1 MGMLLKRFDY
11 YNEYI
16 ADKIQHNGF
25 VIENEDKFSSVDIDS
40 LVNSPKYMDSEFRC
54 ECGAFIGQDL
64 IGQTCP
70 VCNSEIILR
79 GLNFGYTGW
88 LNLGEHCV
96 ISPAYYD
103 MLKRVV
109 GTNMLRFILGDY
121 IEDRVINYTGEPTIE
136 NDRREKKPGR
146 KSEDKLEVIKNKI
159 PKSKHCYQGLG
170 HDVFRDR
177 FEEILQTCASRNNP
191 EMDILIENKLAVF
204 TNKIPIYSTA
214 FRPMNRTSETCFY
227 PKITKPFTSM
237 TSIVQRLPNMVLPEE
252 KIAALNY
259 IQKYFLEAC
268 AFEVETN
275 ISHKGGIIRSQI
287 NGGTFSHSGRAVIS
301 LDISLNADEVDIPLS
316 MLVTVYQYK
325 LAHMVVKR
333 QIKGINRLEHA
344 YLFVNNYE
352 ENEEV
357 LHLLDEILAQNAW
370 IFLLRE
376 PTNNLAS
383 IGLCRIRNYKIH
395 DDTISLPPEPLGGYN
410 ADFDGD
416 ALDACFLP
424 AELSDKFE
432 AFHLSCMTDYVN
444 EQINISLKEW
454 CDICLGI
461 MSE

>member
-1 MGMLLKRFDY
+1 MAMQLQRIDY
-11 YNEYI
+11 YNEYLK
-16 ADKIQHNGF
+16 DKIQHNGF
-25 VIENEDKFSSVDIDS
+25 VIENEDKFSSVDIET
-40 LVNSPKYMDSEFRC
+40 LVNSSNYMDSEFRC

-70 VCNSEIILR
+70 LCKSEIILR

-121 IEDRVINYTGEPTIE
+121 IEDKIINYTGEEVPE
-136 NDRREKKPGR
+136 EKKSKKPGR
-146 KSEDKLEVIKNKI
+146 KSDDKLEVIKKKI
-159 PKSKHCYQGLG
+159 PKNKYCYQGLG
-170 HDVFRDR
+170 HDRFRDR
-177 FEEILQTCASRNNP
+177 FEEIVTACASKNNP
-191 EMDILIENKLAVF
+191 EVDILLENKLAVF

-214 FRPMNRTSETCFY
+214 FRPVNKTSETCFY
-227 PKITKPFTSM
+227 PRITKPFTSM
-237 TSIVQRLPNMVLPEE
+237 TSIVQRLPNMILDEE
-252 KIAALNY
+252 KISALNY
-259 IQKYFLEAC
+259 IQKYFIEAC
-268 AFEVETN
+268 YSEIDTN
-275 ISHKGGIIRSQI
+275 ISHKYGIVRAQI
-287 NGGTFSHSGRAVIS
+287 NGGTFSNSGRAVIS

-333 QIKGINRLEHA
+333 QICGINRLEHA

-352 ENEEV
+352 AHEEV

-383 IGLCRIRNYKIH
+383 IGLCRIRDYKAD

-416 ALDACFLP
+416 ALDAGFLP
-424 AELSDKFE
+424 GELADKFE

-444 EQINISLKEW
+444 EKINISLKEW

>member
-1 MGMLLKRFDY
+1 MQLQRIDY
-11 YNEYI
+11 YNEYLK
-16 ADKIQHNGF
+16 DKIQHNGF
-25 VIENEDKFSSVDIDS
+25 VIENEDKFSSVDIET
-40 LVNSPKYMDSEFRC
+40 LVNSSNYMDSEFRC

-70 VCNSEIILR
+70 LCKSEIILR

-121 IEDRVINYTGEPTIE
+121 IEDKIINYTGEEAPE
-136 NDRREKKPGR
+136 EKKSKKPGR
-146 KSEDKLEVIKNKI
+146 KSDDKLEVIKKKI
-159 PKSKHCYQGLG
+159 PKNKYCYQGLG
-170 HDVFRDR
+170 HDRFRDR
-177 FEEILQTCASRNNP
+177 FEEIVTACASKNNP
-191 EMDILIENKLAVF
+191 EVDILLENKLAVF

-214 FRPMNRTSETCFY
+214 FRPVNKTSETCFY
-227 PKITKPFTSM
+227 PRITKPFTSM
-237 TSIVQRLPNMVLPEE
+237 TSIVQRLPNMILDEE
-252 KIAALNY
+252 KISALNY
-259 IQKYFLEAC
+259 IQKYFIEAC
-268 AFEVETN
+268 YSEIDTN
-275 ISHKGGIIRSQI
+275 ISHKYGIVRAQI
-287 NGGTFSHSGRAVIS
+287 NGGTFSNSGRAVIS

-333 QIKGINRLEHA
+333 QICGINRLEHA

-352 ENEEV
+352 AHEEV

-383 IGLCRIRNYKIH
+383 IGLCRIRDYKAD

-416 ALDACFLP
+416 ALDAGFLP
-424 AELSDKFE
+424 GELADKFE

-444 EQINISLKEW
+444 EKINISLKEW

>member
-1 MGMLLKRFDY
+1 MAMQLQRIDY
-11 YNEYI
+11 YNEYLK
-16 ADKIQHNGF
+16 DKIQHNGF
-25 VIENEDKFSSVDIDS
+25 VIENEDKFSSVDIET
-40 LVNSPKYMDSEFRC
+40 LVNSSNYMDSEFRC

-70 VCNSEIILR
+70 LCKSEIILR

-121 IEDRVINYTGEPTIE
+121 IEDKIINYTGEEAPE
-136 NDRREKKPGR
+136 EKKSKKPGR
-146 KSEDKLEVIKNKI
+146 KSDDKLEVIKKKI
-159 PKSKHCYQGLG
+159 PKNKYCYQGLG
-170 HDVFRDR
+170 HDRFRDR
-177 FEEILQTCASRNNP
+177 FEEIVTACASKNNP
-191 EMDILIENKLAVF
+191 EVDILLENKLAVF

-214 FRPMNRTSETCFY
+214 FRPVNKTSETCFY
-227 PKITKPFTSM
+227 PRITKPFTSM
-237 TSIVQRLPNMVLPEE
+237 TSIVQRLPNMILDEE
-252 KIAALNY
+252 KISALNY
-259 IQKYFLEAC
+259 IQKYFIEAC
-268 AFEVETN
+268 YSEIDTN
-275 ISHKGGIIRSQI
+275 ISHKYGIVRAQI
-287 NGGTFSHSGRAVIS
+287 NGGTFSNSGRAVIS

-333 QIKGINRLEHA
+333 QICGINRLEHA

-352 ENEEV
+352 AHEEV

-383 IGLCRIRNYKIH
+383 IGLCRIRDYKAD

-416 ALDACFLP
+416 ALDAGFLP
-424 AELSDKFE
+424 GELADKFE

-444 EQINISLKEW
+444 EKINISLKEW